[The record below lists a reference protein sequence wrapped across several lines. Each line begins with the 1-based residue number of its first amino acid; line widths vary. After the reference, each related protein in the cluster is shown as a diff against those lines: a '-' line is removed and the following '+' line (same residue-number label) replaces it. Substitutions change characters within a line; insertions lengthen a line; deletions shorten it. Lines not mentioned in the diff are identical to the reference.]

1 MHWLERWQS
10 LAARIEGLLSAVNFI
25 AQTMQSHSIFAPDTQ
40 TALRSEA
47 DSLQIEMRRLYED
60 EAANMPEAAATALG
74 ELVANPISF
83 FVQGGSESTALQS
96 LSPLFVF
103 RARFSYLIRDSE
115 AEARNATELAFEH
128 LSRLIAVSPDVRAA
142 WKLAFGENEVACEKL
157 GSVHLL
163 SHGIW
168 AFKVQGGG
176 AATDLVYNEP
186 LLPSNATLQRSS
198 KAMVLTEWK
207 RILSDGGVA
216 RAAEQARAQASD
228 YSSGV
233 LGHLELKRTRYI
245 VLVGERKRQAPDDVV
260 HDGVTYRHVWIAV
273 DPETPS
279 VAARSRERER
289 SK

>member
-1 MHWLERWQS
+1 
-10 LAARIEGLLSAVNFI
+10 
-25 AQTMQSHSIFAPDTQ
+25 MQ
-40 TALRSEA
+40 
-47 DSLQIEMRRLYED
+47 
-60 EAANMPEAAATALG
+60 
-74 ELVANPISF
+74 
-83 FVQGGSESTALQS
+83 LQS

-128 LSRLIAVSPDVRAA
+128 LNRLIAVSPEVRAA
-142 WKLAFGENEVACEKL
+142 WKAAFGENEVACEKL

-186 LLPSNATLQRSS
+186 LVPSNATLRRSS
-198 KAMVLTEWK
+198 KAIVLTEWK
-207 RILSDGGVA
+207 RVGSKSEIA
-216 RAAEQARAQASD
+216 RTAEQARTQAND

-233 LGHLELKRTRYI
+233 LGDLELKRTRYV
-245 VLVGERKRQAPDDVV
+245 VLVAEHKQQAPDDFV
-260 HDGVTYRHVWIAV
+260 HGVVTYRHIWITV

-279 VAARSRERER
+279 VAARSRGRAKSR
-289 SK
+289 N